1 MKKIE
6 LIIEKMVK
14 KVLNESFNRTL
25 LINKFKKTKF
35 KIRKNDSDYIN
46 ILMYDDMRIYSVSF
60 IIQSTGK
67 IDVIY
72 RVSSP
77 FNSNFDR
84 EKIVKYSDN
93 IFIPKN
99 SQELLTFL
107 K

>member
-1 MKKIE
+1 MF
-6 LIIEKMVK
+6 L
-14 KVLNESFNRTL
+14 
-25 LINKFKKTKF
+25 
-35 KIRKNDSDYIN
+35 
-46 ILMYDDMRIYSVSF
+46 YSVSF

-67 IDVIY
+67 INVIY
-72 RVSSP
+72 SVSTP

>member
-1 MKKIE
+1 
-6 LIIEKMVK
+6 MVK

-25 LINKFKKTKF
+25 LINKFKKTEF

-46 ILMYDDMRIYSVSF
+46 FLIDDDMFLYSVSF

-67 IDVIY
+67 INVIY
-72 RVSSP
+72 SISTP